1 LYKILLVL
9 AQVFIALKENF
20 LKLFGIVLLRTARLA
35 LFLPILGIRFFACLR
50 RFLLGRECV
59 PLHPCADN
67 SRSVPPPAPPAA
79 KELSVG
85 SHLTLKIYGPRSVSS
100 ESGGEESSNSMYA
113 NPLSPSAN
121 DTRFFSD
128 KARSGPVCPQPLRVN
143 GPGSYTGDGAMTP
156 PVSSVPASWCHG
168 SPGARIPVDE
178 GGDMGDDEPD
188 GTLNLDK
195 IESSDLGR
203 FGRAN
208 WTYIG
213 E

>member
-1 LYKILLVL
+1 M
-9 AQVFIALKENF
+9 FIALKENF

-67 SRSVPPPAPPAA
+67 IRSVPLPAPPAA
-79 KELSVG
+79 KEISVG
-85 SHLTLKIYGPRSVSS
+85 SHLTHKNDELRSVSS
-100 ESGGEESSNSMYA
+100 ESGGEESSNSRYA

-121 DTRFFSD
+121 ATRFFSD
-128 KARSGPVCPQPLRVN
+128 KARSGPVCPLPRWMN
-143 GPGSYTGDGAMTP
+143 ESGSCTGGGTTTP
-156 PVSSVPASWCHG
+156 PVSSGPAPWCHE
-168 SPGARIPVDE
+168 SPGAKIP
-178 GGDMGDDEPD
+178 MGDGGEMDSVQP

>member
-1 LYKILLVL
+1 M
-9 AQVFIALKENF
+9 FIALKENF

-35 LFLPILGIRFFACLR
+35 LFLPILGIRFFAFLR
-50 RFLLGRECV
+50 RFLQGRKCV
-59 PLHPCADN
+59 PLHSRADN
-67 SRSVPPPAPPAA
+67 SRSVSPSEPPEAVE
-79 KELSVG
+79 KSEVNG
-85 SHLTLKIYGPRSVSS
+85 LTLEISKACSISS
-100 ESGGEESSNSMYA
+100 KPGGEESSNSMYA

-128 KARSGPVCPQPLRVN
+128 KARSGPVCPQPLRVS

-188 GTLNLDK
+188 GTLNLANIDT
-195 IESSDLGR
+195 SGLGNL
-203 FGRAN
+203 AN
-208 WTYIG
+208 WTYYR
-213 E
+213 

>member
-1 LYKILLVL
+1 M
-9 AQVFIALKENF
+9 
-20 LKLFGIVLLRTARLA
+20 LRTARLA

-67 SRSVPPPAPPAA
+67 SRSVPLPAPPVA
-79 KELSVG
+79 KEISVG
-85 SHLTLKIYGPRSVSS
+85 SHLKLKIDEPRSVSS
-100 ESGGEESSNSMYA
+100 ESGGEESSNSRYA

-143 GPGSYTGDGAMTP
+143 ESSGDGETTP
-156 PVSSVPASWCHG
+156 PVSSGPASWCHG
-168 SPGARIPVDE
+168 SPSARIPMGV
-178 GGDMGDDEPD
+178 GGEMDNVPP
-188 GTLNLDK
+188 GTLNLEK
-195 IESSDLGR
+195 IEKSNLQM

-208 WTYIG
+208 WTIL
-213 E
+213 

>member
-1 LYKILLVL
+1 M
-9 AQVFIALKENF
+9 
-20 LKLFGIVLLRTARLA
+20 LRTARLA

-67 SRSVPPPAPPAA
+67 SRSVPLPAPPVA
-79 KELSVG
+79 KKISVG
-85 SHLTLKIYGPRSVSS
+85 SHPILKIDEPRSVSS
-100 ESGGEESSNSMYA
+100 KPGGEESSNCRYA

-143 GPGSYTGDGAMTP
+143 ESGSCSGETTP
-156 PVSSVPASWCHG
+156 PVSSVRASWCHG
-168 SPGARIPVDE
+168 SPSARILRGV
-178 GGDMGDDEPD
+178 GGEMDNVPP
-188 GTLNLDK
+188 GTLNLEK
-195 IESSDLGR
+195 IEKSNLQM

-208 WTYIG
+208 WTIL
-213 E
+213 